1 VLLAA
6 LAALALSA
14 APATHGPP
22 PPLEVVDAGEVE
34 YDVGEDRG
42 RATGGVT
49 LRRGP
54 VTLRASSA
62 TYDRRTGEVDAA
74 GGVLLLEPGVALAAS
89 AMHLVLD
96 GGYAARDVVAFLKD
110 APLDLSRCRTMDEA
124 RALGRT
130 RVEMGGRGVSGDGG
144 PSFEVDRA
152 RITLCDCGGASPSWE
167 IRARHADVTPGR
179 GAFLTWPV
187 LYVTPRFL
195 FVHHPVPVLIL
206 PALYLPLADRQTG
219 LLLPDVSTSAVA
231 GVTVAEPIFITLGR
245 SYDVTLTPRYA
256 FGPSAKTERD
266 LGRGVKGLGLD
277 LELRWAPVDGARG
290 QIRLFG
296 QHSTIDAPDRWPQGV
311 PRPAGMNRLAISFDH
326 AQRVSDATF
335 LRADGG
341 LVNDP
346 LYLADFTGDALL
358 RAADYRRSAV
368 AVEHRRDDVLLE
380 ADAAYHLPLNFL
392 DAGASPPAPFGMFGS
407 ALGTFHRLPSAS
419 ASLLPVRLGGPVLA
433 SATAGVARFAP
444 LRGPTGD
451 EGLDGIGPGERGWTP
466 GSAAIRDAGERDGRW
481 EPGERLAGTRA
492 AVRGELRAPFTL
504 GRALAI
510 EPWVTGTAAA
520 YAFEAGPGAQVDAR
534 ATGGLALSTT
544 IARSFGAARHVIEP
558 AVTVVA
564 GTAQAGPALPSYAW
578 DELDVAP
585 ALAAPAP
592 GAVVPAR
599 RTLTALPGPFQQ
611 LRLALRNR
619 LVIPAGPLSA
629 AADVTVGQDVDLGRA
644 RLAETWAEATAHVGR
659 VSAGAEARF
668 FGFGERAP
676 AGVPLPAEA
685 SGWDRFTELRAN
697 ASVSDA
703 RGDEVHA
710 GIFGLGPGGSPR
722 LLAGLEPLF
731 DLRPV
736 AIGALAQGSVGARA
750 RISGGTLTYD
760 ALFNARTFVGA
771 DGQNA
776 PLCGGKS
783 AGPHVYQ
790 HVASFVW
797 DSPCHCWKAGITASL
812 FECDPSPRFGFVLDL
827 SSLSERRPGW

>member
-6 LAALALSA
+6 LAAVALSA
-14 APATHGPP
+14 APATPREP
-22 PPLEVVDAGEVE
+22 PPLELLDAGEVE

-49 LRRGP
+49 LRRGA
-54 VTLRASSA
+54 VTLRASTA
-62 TYDRRTGEVDAA
+62 TFDRRSGEVDAA
-74 GGVLLLEPGVALAAS
+74 GGVLLLEPGTALAAS

-96 GGYAARDVVAFLKD
+96 GGFAARDVVAFLKD
-110 APLDLSRCRTMDEA
+110 APLDLSRCRTIDEA
-124 RALGRT
+124 RATGRT
-130 RVEMGGRGVSGDGG
+130 RVEVGGRAVAGDGG
-144 PSFEVDRA
+144 RSFEVDRA
-152 RITLCDCGGASPSWE
+152 RITLCDCGGGAPSWE
-167 IRARHADVTPGR
+167 IRSRHASVTAGK
-179 GAFLTWPV
+179 GALLTWPV

-195 FVHHPVPVLIL
+195 FVHRPVPVLVL

-219 LLLPDVSTSAVA
+219 LLLPDVTTSAVA
-231 GVTVAEPIFITLGR
+231 GVTLAEPIFVTLGR
-245 SYDVTLTPRYA
+245 SYDLTLTPRYA
-256 FGPSAKTERD
+256 FGPSAGLD
-266 LGRGVKGLGLD
+266 HGVKGLGLD
-277 LELRWAPVDGARG
+277 LELRWAPAEGARG
-290 QIRLFG
+290 QVRFFG
-296 QHSTIDAPDRWPQGV
+296 QHSVIERWPAGV
-311 PRPAGMNRLAISFDH
+311 ARPPGMNRLALSFDH
-326 AQRVSDATF
+326 AQRFSDATY
-335 LRADGG
+335 LRLAGG
-341 LVNDP
+341 LVDDP

-368 AVEHRRDDVLLE
+368 AVEHRRDDLLLE
-380 ADAAYHLPLNFL
+380 ADAAYHLPLAFL
-392 DAGASPPAPFGMFGS
+392 DAGGAPAAPFGTFGS
-407 ALGTFHRLPSAS
+407 ALGAFHRLPSAS
-419 ASLLPVRLGGPVLA
+419 VALLPVRVGGPVLA
-433 SATAGVARFAP
+433 SATVGVARFAP
-444 LRGPTGD
+444 LRGATGD

-466 GSAAIRDAGERDGRW
+466 GSTAVRDPGERDGRW

-492 AVRGELRAPFTL
+492 VARAELRAPLAL
-504 GRALAI
+504 GRLLAV
-510 EPWVTGTAAA
+510 EPWVSGTAAA
-520 YAFEAGPGAQVDAR
+520 YAFEAGPGPQVDAR

-544 IARSFGAARHVIEP
+544 LARSFGAARHVIEP
-558 AVTVVA
+558 AVTLVA

-592 GAVVPAR
+592 GTSVAAR

-619 LVIPAGPLSA
+619 LVVPAGPLSA
-629 AADVTVGQDVDLGRA
+629 AQLDVTVGQDVDVGRS
-644 RLAETWAEATAHVGR
+644 RLAETWAEATAHVWR

-676 AGVPLPAEA
+676 AGVPLPAEG

-697 ASVSDA
+697 ASASDA

-750 RISGGTLTYD
+750 RISGAVVSYD
-760 ALFNARTFVGA
+760 ALFNARTFVGP
-771 DGQNA
+771 DGKNA

-783 AGPHVYQ
+783 ADPHVYQ

>member
-1 VLLAA
+1 MLLAA
-6 LAALALSA
+6 LAALALTA
-14 APATHGPP
+14 APATHGES

-54 VTLRASSA
+54 VTVRASTA

-74 GGVLLLEPGVALAAS
+74 GGVLLLEPGVALSAS

-124 RALGRT
+124 RAIGRT
-130 RVEMGGRGVSGDGG
+130 RVELGGRAVSGEGG

-152 RITLCDCGGASPSWE
+152 RITLCDCGGSPPSWE
-167 IRARHADVTPGR
+167 IRARHAGVTPGR
-179 GAFLTWPV
+179 GAFLAWPV

-219 LLLPDVSTSAVA
+219 LLLPDVSTSAAA
-231 GVTVAEPIFITLGR
+231 GVTVAEPLFVTLGR
-245 SYDVTLTPRYA
+245 SYDLTLTPHYA
-256 FGPSAKTERD
+256 FGPSARAQQD
-266 LGRGVKGLGLD
+266 QGHGVKGFGVD
-277 LELRWAPVDGARG
+277 LELRWAPAEGARG
-290 QIRLFG
+290 QLRVFE
-296 QHSTIDAPDRWPQGV
+296 QHSVIDRWPDGV
-311 PRPAGMNRLAISFDH
+311 ARPPGMNRLALSFDH
-326 AQRVSDATF
+326 AQRFSDATY
-335 LRADGG
+335 LEVDGG

-358 RAADYRRSAV
+358 RAADYRRSAA
-368 AVEHRRDDVLLE
+368 AVEHRGDDLLLE
-380 ADAAYHLPLNFL
+380 ADAAYHLPIGFL
-392 DAGASPPAPFGMFGS
+392 DAGAAPAAPFGTFGS
-407 ALGTFHRLPSAS
+407 ALGAFHRLPSAS
-419 ASLLPVRLGGPVLA
+419 ASLLPVRLGPVLA
-433 SATAGVARFAP
+433 SATGGVARFAP

-481 EPGERLAGTRA
+481 EPRERLAGTRA
-492 AVRGELRAPFTL
+492 AVRGELRAPFTV
-504 GRALAI
+504 GRALAV

-520 YAFEAGPGAQVDAR
+520 YAFEAGPGPQVDAR
-534 ATGGLALSTT
+534 ATGGLALSTSV
-544 IARSFGAARHVIEP
+544 ARSFGAARHLIEP

-564 GTAQAGPALPSYAW
+564 GTGQAGPALPSYAW

-592 GAVVPAR
+592 GTVVPAR

-619 LVIPAGPLSA
+619 LVVPAGPLSA
-629 AADVTVGQDVDLGRA
+629 AQLDVTVGQDVDLGRP
-644 RLAETWAEATAHVGR
+644 RLAETWAEATVHVWR
-659 VSAGAEARF
+659 ISAGAEARF

-750 RISGGTLTYD
+750 RISGALLSYD
-760 ALFNARTFVGA
+760 ALFNARTFVGP
-771 DGQNA
+771 DGQKA
-776 PLCGGKS
+776 PLCPDKS
-783 AGPHVYQ
+783 AAPHVYQ

-827 SSLSERRPGW
+827 SSLSERRPSW